1 MMLQM
6 QGTGPLLVVILVA
19 IAALLVVLLAVGA
32 VAGSVKPKQALVF
45 SAIVVL
51 ATVGYLSWYAYR
63 GGDFPRFIRY
73 RVVPRRV
80 ENERND
86 LQRAVVLLFS
96 PLHD

>member
-1 MMLQM
+1 MLQM

-45 SAIVVL
+45 SAVVVL
-51 ATVGYLSWYAYR
+51 ATAGYLSWYGYR
-63 GGDFPRFIRY
+63 GGDFPRLIRFY
-73 RVVPRRV
+73 RVAPRRV
-80 ENERND
+80 ENERHD
-86 LQRAVVLLFS
+86 LQRAVVLPFR